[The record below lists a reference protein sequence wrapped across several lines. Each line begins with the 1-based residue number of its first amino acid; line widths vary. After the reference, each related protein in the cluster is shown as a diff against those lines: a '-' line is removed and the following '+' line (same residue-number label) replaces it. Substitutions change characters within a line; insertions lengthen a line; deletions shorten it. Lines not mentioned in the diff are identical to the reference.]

1 MQKIVSFF
9 LLGISLILLFLSTT
23 NRLSYAIRSFPP
35 YCSVQSSFTAQ
46 EQTLAGA
53 DYSILSKKGKPD
65 GMHAKAYCLLDAGS
79 KRTLLGSNENEQMPM
94 ASTTKIMTC
103 ILALEN
109 GKMDSKVKVSSYA
122 ASMPDVQLNMQA
134 GDTFYLKDLLY
145 SLMLE
150 SHNDTAVAIAEHIG
164 GTVEGFAELM
174 NQKAERLGCTNT
186 NFVTPN
192 GLDDKNH
199 YTTARELCIIASYA
213 IQNTNFLE
221 IIQTPSYQ
229 FHNCKGTRNYAV
241 NNHDAFLTRYSGA
254 IGIKTGFT
262 GTAGYC
268 FCGAAKR
275 NGKTLITSVLACG
288 WPPNKGYKW
297 ADTKKL
303 MDYGFA
309 NFESVTLK
317 KPEPPKTLPVTGGT
331 DASLPLRRTSYSEVS
346 MMLCQN
352 DTVTTKVNLPQTLA
366 APIRQGD
373 IIGYEEYYLNNE
385 LIYQFPITAK
395 NTIPKRNLSYYQD
408 IIKKLFLFAMP
419 ET

>member
-23 NRLSYAIRSFPP
+23 NRLSYAIQSFPP
-35 YCSVQSSFTAQ
+35 YCSIESGVPAQ
-46 EQTLAGA
+46 EQTLTGA
-53 DYSILSKKGKPD
+53 DFSILSKKEQPD
-65 GMHAKAYCLLDAGS
+65 GMYAKAYCLLDADSG
-79 KRTLLGSNENEQMPM
+79 RILLGSNENEKLPM

-174 NQKAERLGCTNT
+174 NQKAEWLGCTDT

-199 YTTARELCIIASYA
+199 YTTAKELCIIASYA
-213 IQNTNFLE
+213 IQNPDFLD

-229 FHNCKGTRNYAV
+229 FQNCKGNRSYAV

-254 IGIKTGFT
+254 NGIKTGFT

-297 ADTKKL
+297 VDTKKL

-309 NFESVTLK
+309 NFDTVKIEKLQ
-317 KPEPPKTLPVTGGT
+317 PPKTLPVTGGT
-331 DASLPLRRTSYSEVS
+331 SADLSLCRTSYPKVS
-346 MMLCQN
+346 MMLCQT
-352 DTVTTKVNLPQTLA
+352 DTITTKINLPETLT

-373 IIGYEEYYLNNE
+373 IIGYEEYYLNDE
-385 LIYQFPITAK
+385 LLYQYPLTSK

-408 IIKKLFLFAMP
+408 ILKKAFLFALP
-419 ET
+419 